1 MSSAALKH
9 DNRFFITISNSA
21 KLRNVQ
27 HQYHSEPQ
35 SGVAAGTED
44 PCRRDAP
51 RSSTNPESLIGLIMA
66 YTPATI
72 IIPVHERWQ

>member
-9 DNRFFITISNSA
+9 DNRFFITISNCA

-27 HQYHSEPQ
+27 HQFHSEPQ

-44 PCRRDAP
+44 TCSGKRFTQEQHQP
-51 RSSTNPESLIGLIMA
+51 
-66 YTPATI
+66 
-72 IIPVHERWQ
+72 